1 MYALFYYV
9 SKESNKLI
17 YSHNIPKLFNVEQ
30 DNYDEMYH
38 NLYFLFGDLRSEF
51 IKNQQEVWTSLTF
64 TKLTHNLYF
73 PFKDY
78 DYHGLTGVEPNEHQ
92 KN

>member
-1 MYALFYYV
+1 MENIYHDAANLINQIIPELWATVYIYALFYYV

-38 NLYFLFGDLRSEF
+38 NLYFIFDDLRSEF
-51 IKNQQEVWTSLTF
+51 IKNQQEVWTSLIF
-64 TKLTHNLYF
+64 T
-73 PFKDY
+73 
-78 DYHGLTGVEPNEHQ
+78 
-92 KN
+92 